1 MTRLRTHLLWILAAV
16 ACTTAAAAEEV
27 GTVAAVEG
35 TAEIGSGGAWTP
47 AVIGTAIHR
56 GDELRTGRPGRLRIV
71 FQDDS
76 VIAIADDSH
85 VTVDESV
92 FNPDRGKTKSVL
104 ELLQGKVNA
113 VVSEYYHRAGAAYE
127 IKTATAVA
135 GVRGTEFA
143 MTYDPAQQVTEVF
156 GIAGHVEV
164 RSLVDPTAPGVL
176 LTANEATA
184 VWLGH
189 EPTAPRRIEN
199 SIFRQQMEG
208 IDFIGRGRPESL
220 SRGVTPL
227 VLASAPVAATTNP
240 VTRGA
245 PDVSNLCGQA
255 PAIVKAMTGQLG
267 IDLGN
272 RPPK

>member
-1 MTRLRTHLLWILAAV
+1 VFGTLATAAV
-16 ACTTAAAAEEV
+16 AQEV

-35 TAEIGSGGAWTP
+35 TAEVGSAGTWTP
-47 AVIGTAIHR
+47 AVIGTAIRR

-85 VTVDESV
+85 ITVNEQV
-92 FNPDRGKTKSVL
+92 FNPDQGKTKSVM

-143 MTYDPAQQVTEVF
+143 MTYDPALQVTEVI

-189 EPTAPRRIEN
+189 EPTTPRRIDN
-199 SIFRQQMEG
+199 SLFRQQMEG
-208 IDFIGRGRPESL
+208 IDFIGQGRAESL
-220 SRGVTPL
+220 SRGGAPL
-227 VLASAPVAATTNP
+227 AVASIPVATAANP

-245 PDVSNLCGQA
+245 PDVSNLVGQS
-255 PAIVKAMTGQLG
+255 PAIVQAMTGQLG
-267 IDLGN
+267 INLGS